1 MDLERIRFGRFTSN
15 KFLPNIKLF
24 CRLPNSLMKPSK
36 STLSKADTLVN
47 ISGNSKQNILSSVGR
62 TLSLAV
68 GVFFIVAVV
77 SIIAPD
83 GSIFTLYLLN
93 DRLSLKVE
101 NECR

>member
-47 ISGNSKQNILSSVGR
+47 ISGTVNKIFYR
-62 TLSLAV
+62 RLAERCHWQLV
-68 GVFFIVAVV
+68 YFLNVAVV
-77 SIIAPD
+77 SIIVPV